1 MPPFDFDHFHFL
13 PIMGLC
19 KIHIFHICDSNSRLR
34 QNILSDKG
42 MVPVDYEDFPL
53 CHSKVNKNIYSGSCF
68 KQLSIVKSKENS
80 GLKQPNI
87 HTATNPSA

>member
-53 CHSKVNKNIYSGSCF
+53 CHS
-68 KQLSIVKSKENS
+68 
-80 GLKQPNI
+80 
-87 HTATNPSA
+87 